1 MLGPVSI
8 SLPTLVVELVIFLAT
23 VWLMQ
28 SLVFEPIRIAREARE
43 KAIQEG
49 LAASSNS
56 QEEAQRGAEQVRE
69 VYAEARRQAQSE
81 VDAAGARGNAIRE
94 DLVAQA
100 SAEFR
105 RLLDAARGE
114 IAHDRELAAEQLR
127 DRIVEIS
134 ILAAT
139 KVTGQTYD
147 QPQVRELAAAVVERE
162 GLR

>member
-8 SLPTLVVELVIFLAT
+8 SIPTLVIELVIFLAT

-28 SLVFEPIRIAREARE
+28 TLVFEPVRIAREERE

-56 QEEAQRGAEQVRE
+56 QEEAERGAEQVRE
-69 VYAEARRQAQSE
+69 VYAEARRRAQAE
-81 VDAAGARGNAIRE
+81 VDAAAARGNSIRE
-94 DLVAQA
+94 ELVAQA
-100 SAEFR
+100 TEEFR
-105 RLLDAARGE
+105 RLLDAARTE
-114 IAHDRELAAEQLR
+114 IAQDRERSAATLR
-127 DRIVEIS
+127 ERIVEIS
-134 ILAAT
+134 LLAAT

>member
-8 SLPTLVVELVIFLAT
+8 SIPTLVVELVIFLAT

-28 SLVFEPIRIAREARE
+28 TLVFEPIRIAREERE

-69 VYAEARRQAQSE
+69 VFAEARRRAQSE
-81 VDAAGARGNAIRE
+81 IDAAAARGNTLRE
-94 DLVAQA
+94 ELVAQA
-100 SAEFR
+100 TEEFR
-105 RLLDAARGE
+105 RLLDAARAE
-114 IAHDRELAAEQLR
+114 IAQEREQSAARLR

-134 ILAAT
+134 VLAAT
-139 KVTGQTYD
+139 KVTGQTYE
-147 QPQVRELAAAVVERE
+147 QPEVRELAAAVVERE

>member
-1 MLGPVSI
+1 MLGPVSVSI
-8 SLPTLVVELVIFLAT
+8 PTLVIELVIFLAT

-28 SLVFEPIRIAREARE
+28 FLVFEPIRTAREKRE

-49 LAASSNS
+49 LAASTTS

-69 VYAEARRQAQSE
+69 VFAEARRGAQSE
-81 VDAAGARGNAIRE
+81 VDAAAARGNAIRE

-100 SAEFR
+100 TEEFR
-105 RLLDAARGE
+105 RLLDAARKE
-114 IAHDRELAAEQLR
+114 ISQDRERSAARLR
-127 DRIVEIS
+127 ERIVEIS
-134 ILAAT
+134 VLAAT
-139 KVTGQTYD
+139 KVTGQSYD

>member
-8 SLPTLVVELVIFLAT
+8 SIPTLVVELIIFLAT

-28 SLVFEPIRIAREARE
+28 TLVFEPIRIAREERE

-69 VYAEARRQAQSE
+69 VFADARRRAQSE
-81 VDAAGARGNAIRE
+81 VDAAAARGNALRE
-94 DLVAQA
+94 ELVAQA
-100 SAEFR
+100 TEEFR
-105 RLLDAARGE
+105 RLLDAARAE
-114 IAHDRELAAEQLR
+114 IAQEREQSAAKLR

-134 ILAAT
+134 VLAAT
-139 KVTGQTYD
+139 KVTGQTYE
-147 QPQVRELAAAVVERE
+147 QPGVRELAATVVERE

>member
-8 SLPTLVVELVIFLAT
+8 SIPTLVVEFVIFMAT

-28 SLVFEPIRIAREARE
+28 TLVFEPIRVARDERE

-56 QEEAQRGAEQVRE
+56 QEEAERGAEQVRE
-69 VYAEARRQAQSE
+69 VYANARRRAQAE
-81 VDAAGARGNAIRE
+81 VDAAAARGNSIRE
-94 DLVAQA
+94 ELVAQA
-100 SAEFR
+100 TAEFR
-105 RLLDAARGE
+105 RLLDAARTE
-114 IAHDRELAAEQLR
+114 IAQDRERSAATLR

-147 QPQVRELAAAVVERE
+147 QPQVRELAAAVVARE

>member
-8 SLPTLVVELVIFLAT
+8 SIPTLVVELVIFLAT

-28 SLVFEPIRIAREARE
+28 TLVFEPIRIAREERE

-56 QEEAQRGAEQVRE
+56 QEEAQRGADQVRE
-69 VYAEARRQAQSE
+69 VFAEARRQAQSE
-81 VDAAGARGNAIRE
+81 VDGAAARGNAIRE
-94 DLVAQA
+94 ELVAQA
-100 SAEFR
+100 TEEFR
-105 RLLDAARGE
+105 RLLDAARAE
-114 IAHDRELAAEQLR
+114 ISQDRERSAARLR
-127 DRIVEIS
+127 ERIVEIS
-134 ILAAT
+134 VLAAT
-139 KVTGQTYD
+139 KVTGQSYD

>member
-8 SLPTLVVELVIFLAT
+8 SIPTLVVELVIFLAT

-28 SLVFEPIRIAREARE
+28 TLVFEPIRIAREERE

-69 VYAEARRQAQSE
+69 VFADARRRAQAE
-81 VDAAGARGNAIRE
+81 VDAAAARGNALRE
-94 DLVAQA
+94 ELVAQA
-100 SAEFR
+100 TEEFR

-114 IAHDRELAAEQLR
+114 IAQEREQTAAKLR

-134 ILAAT
+134 VLAAT
-139 KVTGQTYD
+139 KVTGQTYE
-147 QPQVRELAAAVVERE
+147 QPEVRELAAAVVERE

>member
-8 SLPTLVVELVIFLAT
+8 SIPTLVIELVIFLAT

-28 SLVFEPIRIAREARE
+28 TLVFEPIRVARDQRE

-49 LAASSNS
+49 LAASSDS

-69 VYAEARRQAQSE
+69 VYAEARRRAQSE
-81 VDAAGARGNAIRE
+81 VDAAAARGNAIRE

-105 RLLDAARGE
+105 RLLDSARAE
-114 IAHDRELAAEQLR
+114 IGHDREQAAERLR

-139 KVTGQTYD
+139 KVTGQSYD
-147 QPQVRELAAAVVERE
+147 QPQVRELAAAVVASE

>member
-8 SLPTLVVELVIFLAT
+8 SIPTLVVELVIFLAT

-28 SLVFEPIRIAREARE
+28 TLVFEPIRVAREERE

-56 QEEAQRGAEQVRE
+56 QEEAQRGAEQVRA
-69 VYAEARRQAQSE
+69 VFADARRRAQAE
-81 VDAAGARGNAIRE
+81 VDAAAARGNSLRE
-94 DLVAQA
+94 ELVAQA
-100 SAEFR
+100 TEEFR

-114 IAHDRELAAEQLR
+114 IAQEREQSAARLR

-134 ILAAT
+134 VLAAT
-139 KVTGQTYD
+139 KVTGQTYE
-147 QPQVRELAAAVVERE
+147 QPEVRELAAAVVERE

>member
-8 SLPTLVVELVIFLAT
+8 SIPTLVVELVIFLAT

-28 SLVFEPIRIAREARE
+28 TLVFEPIRIAHEERE

-56 QEEAQRGAEQVRE
+56 QEEAQRGAEEVRE
-69 VYAEARRQAQSE
+69 VYAEARRQAQAE
-81 VDAAGARGNAIRE
+81 VDAAAARGNTVRE
-94 DLVAQA
+94 ELVAQA

-105 RLLDAARGE
+105 RLLDAARAE
-114 IAHDRELAAEQLR
+114 IGQDREQAAERLR
-127 DRIVEIS
+127 GRIVEIS

-147 QPQVRELAAAVVERE
+147 QPRVRELAAAVVARE

>member
-1 MLGPVSI
+1 MLGPVSV
-8 SLPTLVVELVIFLAT
+8 SLPTLVIELVIFLAT

-28 SLVFEPIRIAREARE
+28 TLVFEPIRIAREERE

-49 LAASSNS
+49 LAASSDS

-69 VYAEARRQAQSE
+69 VFAEARRRAQAE
-81 VDAAGARGNAIRE
+81 VDAAATRGSEIRE
-94 DLVAQA
+94 ELIARA

-105 RLLDAARGE
+105 RLLDEARVE
-114 IAHDRELAAEQLR
+114 IAQDREQAAEHLR

-147 QPQVRELAAAVVERE
+147 QPHVRELAAAVVARE

>member
-8 SLPTLVVELVIFLAT
+8 SIPTLVVELVIFLAT

-28 SLVFEPIRIAREARE
+28 TLVFEPIRIAREERE

-69 VYAEARRQAQSE
+69 VFADARRRAQAE
-81 VDAAGARGNAIRE
+81 VDAAAARGNGLRE
-94 DLVAQA
+94 ELVAQA
-100 SAEFR
+100 TEEFR
-105 RLLDAARGE
+105 RLLDAARAE
-114 IAHDRELAAEQLR
+114 IAQEREQSAAKLR

-134 ILAAT
+134 VLAAT
-139 KVTGQTYD
+139 KVTGQTYE
-147 QPQVRELAAAVVERE
+147 QPEVRELAAAVVERE

>member
-8 SLPTLVVELVIFLAT
+8 SIPTLVVELVIFLAT

-28 SLVFEPIRIAREARE
+28 TLVFEPIRIAREERE

-69 VYAEARRQAQSE
+69 VYADARRRAQAE
-81 VDAAGARGNAIRE
+81 VDAAAARGNEIRE
-94 DLVAQA
+94 ELVAQA

-105 RLLDAARGE
+105 RLLDDARVE
-114 IAHDRELAAEQLR
+114 IARDREQAAERLR

-139 KVTGQTYD
+139 KVTGQTFD
-147 QPQVRELAAAVVERE
+147 GPQVRELAAAVVARE

>member
-1 MLGPVSI
+1 VLGPVSI
-8 SLPTLVVELVIFLAT
+8 SIPTLIVELVIFLAT

-28 SLVFEPIRIAREARE
+28 TLVFEPIRIAREERE

-69 VYAEARRQAQSE
+69 VFADARRRAQAE
-81 VDAAGARGNAIRE
+81 VDAAAARGNALRE
-94 DLVAQA
+94 ELVAQA
-100 SAEFR
+100 TEEFR
-105 RLLDAARGE
+105 RLLDAARAE
-114 IAHDRELAAEQLR
+114 IAQEREQSAAKLR

-134 ILAAT
+134 VLAAT
-139 KVTGQTYD
+139 KVTGQTYE
-147 QPQVRELAAAVVERE
+147 QPEVRELAAAVVERE

>member
-8 SLPTLVVELVIFLAT
+8 SIPTLVVELVIFLAT

-28 SLVFEPIRIAREARE
+28 TLVFEPIRVAWEQRE

-69 VYAEARRQAQSE
+69 VFAEARRRSQAE
-81 VDAAGARGNAIRE
+81 IDAAAARGNTIRE
-94 DLVAQA
+94 ELIAQA
-100 SAEFR
+100 TEEFR
-105 RLLDAARGE
+105 RLLDAARAE
-114 IAHDRELAAEQLR
+114 IAEERERTAASLR
-127 DRIVEIS
+127 DRIVEIAV
-134 ILAAT
+134 LAAT
-139 KVTGQTYD
+139 KVTGQSYD

>member
-8 SLPTLVVELVIFLAT
+8 SIPTLVVELVIFLAT

-28 SLVFEPIRIAREARE
+28 SLVFEPIRLAREERE
-43 KAIQEG
+43 KAIQDG

-56 QEEAQRGAEQVRE
+56 QEEAQRGADQVRE
-69 VYAEARRQAQSE
+69 VYAEARRKAQAE
-81 VDAAGARGNAIRE
+81 VDASAARGNAVRE
-94 DLVAQA
+94 ELVAQA
-100 SAEFR
+100 TEEFR
-105 RLLDAARGE
+105 RLLDAARAE
-114 IAHDRELAAEQLR
+114 IAQDREQSAERLR

-139 KVTGQTYD
+139 KVTGQTYTGT
-147 QPQVRELAAAVVERE
+147 QVRELAAAVVARE